1 GTSLVTEIISP
12 CVIKIS
18 PPRKLSGNIRLNL
31 GDQLHGGGHNVAD
44 SSPQQ
49 SFFNWQY
56 YGDDNQ
62 SVNENI
68 DALND
73 KPYPLYNFAAI
84 QTINVDGVE
93 L

>member
-1 GTSLVTEIISP
+1 MAEGITLQTPALSSL
-12 CVIKIS
+12 
-18 PPRKLSGNIRLNL
+18 
-31 GDQLHGGGHNVAD
+31 
-44 SSPQQ
+44 
-49 SFFNWQY
+49 FNWQY